1 MPSPRSDNER
11 VEPLVAPYWIR
22 SCSFAVGR
30 RFQVTDPDDLLSNER
45 KFAVGALG
53 SVFQDGHGLIVGATK
68 SGHQNPLSEAN
79 SVASDDCL
87 RQIVTR
93 DDVVDCQARTPG
105 EQFGYVA
112 LVFESTALT

>member
-1 MPSPRSDNER
+1 VFSLGRS
-11 VEPLVAPYWIR
+11 
-22 SCSFAVGR
+22 

-53 SVFQDGHGLIVGATK
+53 LVFRDGSLIVGATK

-79 SVASDDCL
+79 SVSSDDCL

-93 DDVVDCQARTPG
+93 VDIVDCQARTPG